1 MTNLCLTYKTNLSFF
16 NLPGHSKFFHKLY
29 LKRKT
34 YWQLAKI
41 KVYKVPN
48 LLYNKLSILTREVRG
63 VTSFLFL
70 YFFPNPDSNNLT
82 VKLFKNIQ
90 IYSGTMF
97 SLTSFKLIKAAYPEY
112 SVQIC
117 IAVYCRIQRFD
128 NFFFSLYLIELIQ
141 SKATN
146 NARNSTKNMYSN
158 SKIIVVNDMQFI
170 PSYYLSTDWL
180 L

>member
-1 MTNLCLTYKTNLSFF
+1 M
-16 NLPGHSKFFHKLY
+16 
-29 LKRKT
+29 
-34 YWQLAKI
+34 
-41 KVYKVPN
+41 
-48 LLYNKLSILTREVRG
+48 SILTREVRG

-90 IYSGTMF
+90 IYSDTML
-97 SLTSFKLIKAAYPEY
+97 SMTSFKIIKAAYPEY

-117 IAVYCRIQRFD
+117 IAVYCRLQRFD
-128 NFFFSLYLIELIQ
+128 NFFCLFFLFSFLIELIQ

-180 L
+180 YDQVK